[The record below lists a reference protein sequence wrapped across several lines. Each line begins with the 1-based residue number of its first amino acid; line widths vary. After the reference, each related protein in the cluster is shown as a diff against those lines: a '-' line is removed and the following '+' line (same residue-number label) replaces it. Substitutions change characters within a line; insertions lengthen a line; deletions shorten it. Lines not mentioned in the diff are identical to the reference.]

1 MAEWRKRLVTN
12 GMADIFERG
21 SSSQGFEHRETL
33 GHQDYEH
40 VSSTPLSDTK
50 QFHCSRQST
59 TSHYLATIVTT
70 TTIDPAVKQLWILG
84 PPCPAVLGIRH
95 RDERVGLRQI

>member
-1 MAEWRKRLVTN
+1 MAEWRKRLVIN
-12 GMADIFERG
+12 GMTDVFERG

-50 QFHCSRQST
+50 QFHCNRQST
-59 TSHYLATIVTT
+59 TSHYLATLISTT
-70 TTIDPAVKQLWILG
+70 TTTTDPAVKQF
-84 PPCPAVLGIRH
+84 
-95 RDERVGLRQI
+95 